1 MSKGNKLIEMV
12 KRAIRAKIP
21 FEYLLVDSWCTCT
34 KLVDLVCNSHKKFHV
49 VGMVKMGNTKYVTK
63 KWGKSLLK

>member
-21 FEYLLVDSWCTCT
+21 FEYLLVDSWFTCT
-34 KLVDLVCNSHKKFHV
+34 KHCGFCIQLSQEISSFGYGEDGQYQICH
-49 VGMVKMGNTKYVTK
+49 
-63 KWGKSLLK
+63 